1 MLTLNQKINKIKDDI
16 SFINKL
22 ELDVCG
28 NAYFRKNL
36 IVDNSLIVQD
46 LDIYEKLIDLSNNG
60 MSGIFEPSGN
70 TYYYD
75 STPIGIGTSD
85 VNENFSLTIS
95 GGLYL
100 SGNNSSSMNYTDTS
114 WLRDA
119 SDNVYITH
127 VNTLGI
133 GVKYNDLSFNNKLD
147 VSGNSYF
154 RNNLIVDNSLIVQ
167 DLDIYEKL
175 IDLSNNGMSGIFEP
189 SGNTYYYDSTP
200 IGIGT
205 SDVNENF
212 SLTISGGLYLSGNN
226 SSSMNY
232 TDTSWLRDASDNV
245 YITHVNTLGIGVKYN
260 DLSFNNKL
268 DVSGNSYFRNN
279 LIVDN
284 SLIVQD
290 LDIYEK
296 LIDLS
301 NNGGGD
307 VTQQELATKQDVLT
321 AGTNITIVG
330 NTISSAGSA
339 LPADVN
345 FSSVNTSTLNT
356 STIDSSGRV
365 DIGDADGQSEGLVIT
380 GEKPTI
386 TLKDT
391 DARSG
396 MIHMNDN
403 NMYFLSG
410 VSNSEAWTQ
419 VNGQWPLILDTSTN
433 VAQFGGNITSPNW
446 NVLKPVYNVTNRF
459 PNGSVATQVT
469 VATNVVITGNFI
481 LDFHMAAKGSTN
493 LLGIFE
499 LYAVPNAGGSN
510 ILIGDLRQF
519 FNLAGVHMSFSQ
531 SNYVT
536 NVPAGTY
543 SLLLTRNTTQLGH
556 ATNDFL
562 TIIMEMLPF

>member
-114 WLRDA
+114 WLRD
-119 SDNVYITH
+119 T
-127 VNTLGI
+127 
-133 GVKYNDLSFNNKLD
+133 
-147 VSGNSYF
+147 
-154 RNNLIVDNSLIVQ
+154 
-167 DLDIYEKL
+167 
-175 IDLSNNGMSGIFEP
+175 
-189 SGNTYYYDSTP
+189 
-200 IGIGT
+200 
-205 SDVNENF
+205 
-212 SLTISGGLYLSGNN
+212 
-226 SSSMNY
+226 
-232 TDTSWLRDASDNV
+232 SDNV

-330 NTISSAGSA
+330 NTISSAGGT

-356 STIDSSGRV
+356 STINTSGRV
-365 DIGDADGQSEGLVIT
+365 DIGNAGGQSEGLVLT
-380 GEKPTI
+380 GNGPTI
-386 TLKDT
+386 TFKET
-391 DARSG
+391 SANQRSG
-396 MIHMNDN
+396 MIHMNDSR
-403 NMYFLSG
+403 MYFLSG
-410 VSNSEAWTQ
+410 VSNIEAWTQ
-419 VNGQWPLILDTSTN
+419 VNGEWPLILNTSTN
-433 VAQFGGNITSPNW
+433 VAQFGGNIISPKW
-446 NVLKPVYNVTNRF
+446 KVIKPVFNLNNRF
-459 PNGSVATQVT
+459 PSASGGTQVT

-481 LDFHMAAKGSTN
+481 LHFYNSAYKKDSTG
-493 LLGIFE
+493 LGIFQ
-499 LYAVPNAGGSN
+499 LYAVPNAGGTN
-510 ILIGDLRQF
+510 IMIGELKQY
-519 FNLAGVHMSFSQ
+519 FNSGNFHLSFSQ

-543 SLLLTRNTTQLGH
+543 SLLLTRSSTTMRHDQ
-556 ATNDFL
+556 NDFL
-562 TIIMEMLPF
+562 TVIMEMVPF

>member
-175 IDLSNNGMSGIFEP
+175 IDLSNNG
-189 SGNTYYYDSTP
+189 
-200 IGIGT
+200 
-205 SDVNENF
+205 
-212 SLTISGGLYLSGNN
+212 
-226 SSSMNY
+226 
-232 TDTSWLRDASDNV
+232 
-245 YITHVNTLGIGVKYN
+245 
-260 DLSFNNKL
+260 
-268 DVSGNSYFRNN
+268 
-279 LIVDN
+279 
-284 SLIVQD
+284 
-290 LDIYEK
+290 
-296 LIDLS
+296 
-301 NNGGGD
+301 GGD

-330 NTISSAGSA
+330 NTISSAGGA

-356 STIDSSGRV
+356 STINTNGRV
-365 DIGDADGQSEGLVIT
+365 DIGNSDAQSEGLVIT
-380 GEKPTI
+380 GTKPTI
-386 TLKDT
+386 TFKDT
-391 DARSG
+391 INRSG
-396 MIHMNDN
+396 MIHMNDDR
-403 NMYFLSG
+403 MYFLSG
-410 VSNSEAWTQ
+410 VSNSEAWSQ
-419 VNGQWPLILDTSTN
+419 VNSQWPLYLQTDTN
-433 VAQFGGNITSPNW
+433 EAFFGGNITSPNW
-446 NVLKPVYNVTNRF
+446 NVLKPVYNLTNRF
-459 PNGSVATQVT
+459 PITSGATQVT
-469 VATNVVITGNFI
+469 VATSVVITGNFI
-481 LDFHMAAKGSTN
+481 LHYYNSGFKSSAG
-493 LLGIFE
+493 LGTFQ
-499 LYAVPNAGGSN
+499 LYAVPNAGGTN
-510 ILIGDLRQF
+510 ILIGSLRQYYNSTLF
-519 FNLAGVHMSFSQ
+519 HLSFSQ

-543 SLLLTRNTTQLGH
+543 SLLLTRDTTALKH
-556 ATNDFL
+556 DANDFL
-562 TIIMEMLPF
+562 TVIMEMVPF

>member
-28 NAYFRKNL
+28 NAYFRK
-36 IVDNSLIVQD
+36 
-46 LDIYEKLIDLSNNG
+46 
-60 MSGIFEPSGN
+60 
-70 TYYYD
+70 
-75 STPIGIGTSD
+75 
-85 VNENFSLTIS
+85 
-95 GGLYL
+95 
-100 SGNNSSSMNYTDTS
+100 
-114 WLRDA
+114 
-119 SDNVYITH
+119 
-127 VNTLGI
+127 
-133 GVKYNDLSFNNKLD
+133 
-147 VSGNSYF
+147 
-154 RNNLIVDNSLIVQ
+154 NLIVDNSLIVQ

-356 STIDSSGRV
+356 STINTNGRV
-365 DIGDADGQSEGLVIT
+365 DIGNSDAQSEGLVIT
-380 GEKPTI
+380 GTKPTI
-386 TLKDT
+386 TFKDT
-391 DARSG
+391 INRSG
-396 MIHMNDN
+396 MIHMNGG
-403 NMYFLSG
+403 NMFFLSG
-410 VSNSEAWTQ
+410 GANSEVWTQ
-419 VNGQWPLILDTSTN
+419 VNGEWPLILNTDTN
-433 VAQFGGNITSPNW
+433 VAQFGGIISAPNQVSFKATT
-446 NVLKPVYNVTNRF
+446 NVALRTINNNVIPDFENVVYNIGGGYDNTTYKFTAPVAGKYFLGVIFYTNEENKFTLDLLLNNTTLLTRAKRQFAVTEGGYTTFEIICFHNL
-459 PNGSVATQVT
+459 NVGDVVYSKVTQSSSI
-469 VATNVVITGNFI
+469 AI
-481 LDFHMAAKGSTN
+481 
-493 LLGIFE
+493 
-499 LYAVPNAGGSN
+499 NAGGSN
-510 ILIGDLRQF
+510 GFFGFLI
-519 FNLAGVHMSFSQ
+519 S
-531 SNYVT
+531 
-536 NVPAGTY
+536 
-543 SLLLTRNTTQLGH
+543 
-556 ATNDFL
+556 
-562 TIIMEMLPF
+562 

>member
-28 NAYFRKNL
+28 NAYFRK
-36 IVDNSLIVQD
+36 
-46 LDIYEKLIDLSNNG
+46 
-60 MSGIFEPSGN
+60 
-70 TYYYD
+70 
-75 STPIGIGTSD
+75 
-85 VNENFSLTIS
+85 
-95 GGLYL
+95 
-100 SGNNSSSMNYTDTS
+100 
-114 WLRDA
+114 
-119 SDNVYITH
+119 
-127 VNTLGI
+127 
-133 GVKYNDLSFNNKLD
+133 
-147 VSGNSYF
+147 
-154 RNNLIVDNSLIVQ
+154 NLIVDNSLIVQ

-330 NTISSAGSA
+330 NTISSAGSGGV

-365 DIGDADGQSEGLVIT
+365 DIGNSDGQSEGLVIT

-481 LDFHMAAKGSTN
+481 LDFHIAGKKSSTG
-493 LLGIFE
+493 LGIFQ
-499 LYAVPNAGGSN
+499 LYAVPNAEGSN
-510 ILIGDLRQF
+510 IKIGDLRQF
-519 FNLAGVHMSFSQ
+519 FNTTEFHMSFSQ

-543 SLLLTRNTTQLGH
+543 SLLLTRNNTTVGH
-556 ATNDFL
+556 ASNDFL
-562 TIIMEMLPF
+562 TIIMEMVPF

>member
-175 IDLSNNGMSGIFEP
+175 IDLSNNG
-189 SGNTYYYDSTP
+189 
-200 IGIGT
+200 
-205 SDVNENF
+205 
-212 SLTISGGLYLSGNN
+212 
-226 SSSMNY
+226 
-232 TDTSWLRDASDNV
+232 
-245 YITHVNTLGIGVKYN
+245 
-260 DLSFNNKL
+260 
-268 DVSGNSYFRNN
+268 
-279 LIVDN
+279 
-284 SLIVQD
+284 
-290 LDIYEK
+290 
-296 LIDLS
+296 
-301 NNGGGD
+301 GGD

-330 NTISSAGSA
+330 NTISSAGGT

-365 DIGDADGQSEGLVIT
+365 DIGDADGQSEGLVLT
-380 GEKPTI
+380 GNAPTI

-391 DARSG
+391 NGRSG
-396 MIHMNDN
+396 MIHMNDDR
-403 NMYFLSG
+403 MFFLSG
-410 VSNSEAWTQ
+410 VSNSEVWSQ
-419 VNGQWPLILDTSTN
+419 VNGEWPLVLDTSTN
-433 VAQFGGNITSPNW
+433 EAKFGGDINVEGLILAPNQVSFKASRSTNYTLNTSIVLPFD
-446 NVLKPVYNVTNRF
+446 NVIFNNGGGYDNTTYTFTAPVTGIYFLYSQFFTNLNGNYIIDFYLNGASFYRTER
-459 PNGSVATQVT
+459 NGS
-469 VATNVVITGNFI
+469 GS
-481 LDFHMAAKGSTN
+481 GSTTTVPGSFTTHLN
-493 LLGIFE
+493 SGDEVYLKRIVGSAKLFQHPYSSFGGHLLG
-499 LYAVPNAGGSN
+499 
-510 ILIGDLRQF
+510 
-519 FNLAGVHMSFSQ
+519 
-531 SNYVT
+531 
-536 NVPAGTY
+536 
-543 SLLLTRNTTQLGH
+543 
-556 ATNDFL
+556 
-562 TIIMEMLPF
+562 

>member
-1 MLTLNQKINKIKDDI
+1 
-16 SFINKL
+16 
-22 ELDVCG
+22 
-28 NAYFRKNL
+28 
-36 IVDNSLIVQD
+36 
-46 LDIYEKLIDLSNNG
+46 
-60 MSGIFEPSGN
+60 
-70 TYYYD
+70 
-75 STPIGIGTSD
+75 
-85 VNENFSLTIS
+85 
-95 GGLYL
+95 
-100 SGNNSSSMNYTDTS
+100 
-114 WLRDA
+114 
-119 SDNVYITH
+119 
-127 VNTLGI
+127 
-133 GVKYNDLSFNNKLD
+133 
-147 VSGNSYF
+147 
-154 RNNLIVDNSLIVQ
+154 
-167 DLDIYEKL
+167 
-175 IDLSNNGMSGIFEP
+175 
-189 SGNTYYYDSTP
+189 
-200 IGIGT
+200 
-205 SDVNENF
+205 
-212 SLTISGGLYLSGNN
+212 
-226 SSSMNY
+226 
-232 TDTSWLRDASDNV
+232 
-245 YITHVNTLGIGVKYN
+245 
-260 DLSFNNKL
+260 
-268 DVSGNSYFRNN
+268 
-279 LIVDN
+279 
-284 SLIVQD
+284 
-290 LDIYEK
+290 
-296 LIDLS
+296 
-301 NNGGGD
+301 
-307 VTQQELATKQDVLT
+307 LATKQDVLT
-321 AGTNITIVG
+321 AGTNITITG
-330 NTISSAGSA
+330 NTISSAGGGGSYPSDA
-339 LPADVN
+339 S

-365 DIGDADGQSEGLVIT
+365 DIGNSDGQSEGLVIT

-419 VNGQWPLILDTSTN
+419 VNGQWPLILNTSTN

-481 LDFHMAAKGSTN
+481 LDFHMAAKGTTN

>member
-1 MLTLNQKINKIKDDI
+1 M
-16 SFINKL
+16 
-22 ELDVCG
+22 
-28 NAYFRKNL
+28 
-36 IVDNSLIVQD
+36 
-46 LDIYEKLIDLSNNG
+46 
-60 MSGIFEPSGN
+60 
-70 TYYYD
+70 
-75 STPIGIGTSD
+75 
-85 VNENFSLTIS
+85 
-95 GGLYL
+95 
-100 SGNNSSSMNYTDTS
+100 
-114 WLRDA
+114 
-119 SDNVYITH
+119 
-127 VNTLGI
+127 
-133 GVKYNDLSFNNKLD
+133 
-147 VSGNSYF
+147 
-154 RNNLIVDNSLIVQ
+154 DNSLIVQ

-321 AGTNITIVG
+321 AGTNITITG
-330 NTISSAGSA
+330 NTISSAGGGGT
-339 LPADVN
+339 LPANAN
-345 FSSVNTSTLNT
+345 FSSVNTSTLNA
-356 STIDSSGRV
+356 STIDSSG
-365 DIGDADGQSEGLVIT
+365 
-380 GEKPTI
+380 
-386 TLKDT
+386 
-391 DARSG
+391 
-396 MIHMNDN
+396 
-403 NMYFLSG
+403 
-410 VSNSEAWTQ
+410 
-419 VNGQWPLILDTSTN
+419 
-433 VAQFGGNITSPNW
+433 NITSPKW
-446 NVLKPVYNVTNRF
+446 NVLKPVFDLTNRF
-459 PNGSVATQVT
+459 PNGSGATQTT

-481 LDFHMAAKGSTN
+481 LHFYNSAYRTSTG
-493 LLGIFE
+493 LGTFQ
-499 LYAVPNAGGSN
+499 LYAVPNAGGTN
-510 ILIGDLRQF
+510 ILIGSLRQYYNSTQF
-519 FNLAGVHMSFSQ
+519 HLAFSQ

-543 SLLLTRNTTQLGH
+543 SLLLTRSTTTLKH
-556 ATNDFL
+556 DANDFL
-562 TIIMEMLPF
+562 TVIMEMVPF

>member
-28 NAYFRKNL
+28 NAYFRK
-36 IVDNSLIVQD
+36 
-46 LDIYEKLIDLSNNG
+46 
-60 MSGIFEPSGN
+60 
-70 TYYYD
+70 
-75 STPIGIGTSD
+75 
-85 VNENFSLTIS
+85 
-95 GGLYL
+95 
-100 SGNNSSSMNYTDTS
+100 
-114 WLRDA
+114 
-119 SDNVYITH
+119 
-127 VNTLGI
+127 
-133 GVKYNDLSFNNKLD
+133 
-147 VSGNSYF
+147 
-154 RNNLIVDNSLIVQ
+154 NLIVDNSLIVQ

-481 LDFHMAAKGSTN
+481 LDFHMAAKGTTN

>member
-28 NAYFRKNL
+28 NAYFRK
-36 IVDNSLIVQD
+36 
-46 LDIYEKLIDLSNNG
+46 
-60 MSGIFEPSGN
+60 
-70 TYYYD
+70 
-75 STPIGIGTSD
+75 
-85 VNENFSLTIS
+85 
-95 GGLYL
+95 
-100 SGNNSSSMNYTDTS
+100 
-114 WLRDA
+114 
-119 SDNVYITH
+119 
-127 VNTLGI
+127 
-133 GVKYNDLSFNNKLD
+133 
-147 VSGNSYF
+147 
-154 RNNLIVDNSLIVQ
+154 NLIVDNSLIVQ

-419 VNGQWPLILDTSTN
+419 VNGEWPLILYTDTN

-446 NVLKPVYNVTNRF
+446 NVLKPVFNLTNRF
-459 PNGSVATQVT
+459 PSSSGATQVT

-481 LDFHMAAKGSTN
+481 LDFHIAAKMGTTN
-493 LLGIFE
+493 NLGIFL

-519 FNLAGVHMSFSQ
+519 FNIAEIHMSFSQ

-543 SLLLTRNTTQLGH
+543 SLLLTRNTTLLGH
-556 ATNDFL
+556 AINDFL
-562 TIIMEMLPF
+562 AIIMEMLPF

>member
-28 NAYFRKNL
+28 NAYFRK
-36 IVDNSLIVQD
+36 
-46 LDIYEKLIDLSNNG
+46 
-60 MSGIFEPSGN
+60 
-70 TYYYD
+70 
-75 STPIGIGTSD
+75 
-85 VNENFSLTIS
+85 
-95 GGLYL
+95 
-100 SGNNSSSMNYTDTS
+100 
-114 WLRDA
+114 
-119 SDNVYITH
+119 
-127 VNTLGI
+127 
-133 GVKYNDLSFNNKLD
+133 
-147 VSGNSYF
+147 
-154 RNNLIVDNSLIVQ
+154 NLIVDNSLIVQ

-386 TLKDT
+386 TLKGYRRSFGNDT
-391 DARSG
+391 YER
-396 MIHMNDN
+396 
-403 NMYFLSG
+403 
-410 VSNSEAWTQ
+410 
-419 VNGQWPLILDTSTN
+419 
-433 VAQFGGNITSPNW
+433 
-446 NVLKPVYNVTNRF
+446 
-459 PNGSVATQVT
+459 
-469 VATNVVITGNFI
+469 
-481 LDFHMAAKGSTN
+481 
-493 LLGIFE
+493 
-499 LYAVPNAGGSN
+499 
-510 ILIGDLRQF
+510 
-519 FNLAGVHMSFSQ
+519 
-531 SNYVT
+531 
-536 NVPAGTY
+536 
-543 SLLLTRNTTQLGH
+543 
-556 ATNDFL
+556 
-562 TIIMEMLPF
+562 